1 MSRFIQMKHKN
12 DIEMYTSV
20 PSLLAAPACLSRVQR
35 IASAE
40 QLVILFGISERM
52 QELYMNLL

>member
-1 MSRFIQMKHKN
+1 MKHKS

-20 PSLLAAPACLSRVQR
+20 PSLLAAPACLSQVQR